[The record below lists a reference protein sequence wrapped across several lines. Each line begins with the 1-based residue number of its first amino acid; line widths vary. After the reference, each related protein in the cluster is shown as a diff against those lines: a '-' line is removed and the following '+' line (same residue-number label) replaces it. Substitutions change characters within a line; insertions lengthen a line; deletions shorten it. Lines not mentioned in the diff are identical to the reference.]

1 MTRSLRTV
9 LSLRF
14 VALILLPLLI
24 IAAVIWLLLLPR
36 MTERV
41 AAEHRALATALAY
54 ETERY
59 LEQPVRAL
67 RGAAVTLSQEK
78 EKDRR
83 PGSMLPN
90 RLLESLVLGG
100 NVLEGAYALDA
111 RGHLIEIALASGLSR
126 KIDNY
131 IGLDLSANS
140 LSGEAHRSGRKV
152 FSESYL
158 SGVTEQVTVAATVPA
173 GERLLVAEIGL
184 RRLSDFVRRVATS
197 AEMQLIV
204 VDGRGQIVAHPDAAL
219 ASQQLNIGNL
229 SILTQTRGSRTGSV
243 TAVFEFD
250 GRQVLGT
257 TYAIAGTDWT
267 VLVTEPLAHVH
278 QPIREILYGLLLA
291 GLVST
296 VLAIGV
302 GILMATGFSIRFERL
317 STLAREL
324 AAGRY
329 PETWP
334 ESNVT
339 EASALIGSI
348 RQMADAVRQREVD
361 LRDLNAELEARV
373 QARTEDLEMAN
384 AELSAAMN
392 TLEQAQ
398 DELVR
403 SEKMAA
409 LGSLVAGVAHEL
421 NTPIGNSLMVAST
434 LQERTD
440 EFESGIEK
448 GLTRTALNRQL
459 STSREAAASLV
470 RNLQRAGELIASF
483 KQVAVD
489 QTTSARRRFALD
501 EVVHEIILT
510 LSPALKK
517 MPWKIE
523 SDVPTGIWL
532 ESYPGPLGQVLTNL
546 INNAVLHA
554 FDGLSVGMIR
564 VGARSLDESSMQ
576 LTLSDDGNGILPE
589 HLPRIFDPFFT
600 TRMGRGGTGLGL
612 SICHNIVENILGGR
626 VNVASTPGQ
635 GTVFTLTLPLVAPVG
650 PDDEEGALA

>member
-257 TYAIAGTDWT
+257 TYAIAGTEWT

-501 EVVHEIILT
+501 EVVREIILT

-554 FDGLSVGMIR
+554 FDGLPVGMIR

>member
-9 LSLRF
+9 LTLRF

-257 TYAIAGTDWT
+257 TYAIAGTEWT

-329 PETWP
+329 PEIWP

>member
-257 TYAIAGTDWT
+257 TYAIAGTEWT

>member
-9 LSLRF
+9 LTLRF

-78 EKDRR
+78 DRDRR
-83 PGSMLPN
+83 PGSLLPN

-100 NVLEGAYALDA
+100 DALEGAYALDA

-126 KIDNY
+126 NIGNY
-131 IGLDLSANS
+131 IGLDLSANP

-197 AEMQLIV
+197 ADMRLIV

-229 SILTQTRGSRTGSV
+229 SILVQTRGSRTGSV

-250 GRQVLGT
+250 GRKVLGT
-257 TYAIAGTDWT
+257 TYTIAGTEWT
-267 VLVTEPLAHVH
+267 VLVTEPLARVH
-278 QPIREILYGLLLA
+278 QPIWEILYGLLLA
-291 GLVST
+291 GLVSM

-373 QARTEDLEMAN
+373 QARTEDLELAN

-403 SEKMAA
+403 SEKLAA

-440 EFESGIEK
+440 EFESGLEN

-489 QTTSARRRFALD
+489 QTTSARRLFALD
-501 EVVHEIILT
+501 EVVREIILT

-523 SDVPTGIWL
+523 SDIPTAIWL

-554 FDGLSVGMIR
+554 FDGLPAGMVRI
-564 VGARSLDESSMQ
+564 GAQTLDASTVQ
-576 LTLSDDGNGILPE
+576 LTLADDGNGILPE

>member
-9 LSLRF
+9 LTLRF

-250 GRQVLGT
+250 GRKVLGT
-257 TYAIAGTDWT
+257 TYAIAGTEWT

-440 EFESGIEK
+440 EFESGIEN

>member
-59 LEQPVRAL
+59 LELPVRAL

-257 TYAIAGTDWT
+257 TYAIAGTEWT

-501 EVVHEIILT
+501 EVVREIILT

-554 FDGLSVGMIR
+554 FDGLPVGMIR

>member
-1 MTRSLRTV
+1 
-9 LSLRF
+9 
-14 VALILLPLLI
+14 
-24 IAAVIWLLLLPR
+24 
-36 MTERV
+36 
-41 AAEHRALATALAY
+41 
-54 ETERY
+54 
-59 LEQPVRAL
+59 
-67 RGAAVTLSQEK
+67 
-78 EKDRR
+78 
-83 PGSMLPN
+83 
-90 RLLESLVLGG
+90 
-100 NVLEGAYALDA
+100 
-111 RGHLIEIALASGLSR
+111 
-126 KIDNY
+126 
-131 IGLDLSANS
+131 
-140 LSGEAHRSGRKV
+140 
-152 FSESYL
+152 
-158 SGVTEQVTVAATVPA
+158 
-173 GERLLVAEIGL
+173 
-184 RRLSDFVRRVATS
+184 
-197 AEMQLIV
+197 
-204 VDGRGQIVAHPDAAL
+204 
-219 ASQQLNIGNL
+219 
-229 SILTQTRGSRTGSV
+229 
-243 TAVFEFD
+243 
-250 GRQVLGT
+250 
-257 TYAIAGTDWT
+257 
-267 VLVTEPLAHVH
+267 
-278 QPIREILYGLLLA
+278 
-291 GLVST
+291 
-296 VLAIGV
+296 
-302 GILMATGFSIRFERL
+302 
-317 STLAREL
+317 
-324 AAGRY
+324 
-329 PETWP
+329 
-334 ESNVT
+334 
-339 EASALIGSI
+339 
-348 RQMADAVRQREVD
+348 
-361 LRDLNAELEARV
+361 
-373 QARTEDLEMAN
+373 
-384 AELSAAMN
+384 MN

-576 LTLSDDGNGILPE
+576 LT
-589 HLPRIFDPFFT
+589 PFFT

>member
-9 LSLRF
+9 LTLRF

-54 ETERY
+54 EAERY

-78 EKDRR
+78 EKDRQ
-83 PGSMLPN
+83 PGSTLPN
-90 RLLESLVLGG
+90 RLLESLVQGG
-100 NVLEGAYALDA
+100 DMLEGAYALDA

-126 KIDNY
+126 NIGNY
-131 IGLDLSANS
+131 IGLDLSANP
-140 LSGEAHRSGRKV
+140 LSGEAHRSGRKT

-197 AEMQLIV
+197 ADMRLIV

-250 GRQVLGT
+250 GRKVLGT
-257 TYAIAGTDWT
+257 TYTIGGTEWV
-267 VLVTEPLAHVH
+267 VLVTEPLARVH
-278 QPIREILYGLLLA
+278 QPIWEILYGLLLA
-291 GLVST
+291 GLVSM

-373 QARTEDLEMAN
+373 QARTEDLELAN
-384 AELSAAMN
+384 AELSAAMD
-392 TLEQAQ
+392 TLEQAK

-421 NTPIGNSLMVAST
+421 NTPIGNSLMVATT

-440 EFESGIEK
+440 EFESGLEN

-489 QTTSARRRFALD
+489 QTTSARRLFALD
-501 EVVHEIILT
+501 EVVREIILT

-523 SDVPTGIWL
+523 SDIPTAIWL

-554 FDGLSVGMIR
+554 FDGLPAGMVRI
-564 VGARSLDESSMQ
+564 GAQTLDASTVQ
-576 LTLSDDGNGILPE
+576 LTLADDGNGILPE

>member
-1 MTRSLRTV
+1 
-9 LSLRF
+9 
-14 VALILLPLLI
+14 
-24 IAAVIWLLLLPR
+24 

-250 GRQVLGT
+250 GRKVLGT
-257 TYAIAGTDWT
+257 TYAIAGTEWT

>member
-9 LSLRF
+9 LTLRF

-250 GRQVLGT
+250 GRKVLGT
-257 TYAIAGTDWT
+257 TYAIAGTEWT

-278 QPIREILYGLLLA
+278 QPIREILYGLLL
-291 GLVST
+291 
-296 VLAIGV
+296 
-302 GILMATGFSIRFERL
+302 TGFSIRFERL

-440 EFESGIEK
+440 EFESGIEN

>member
-257 TYAIAGTDWT
+257 TYAIAGTEWT

-554 FDGLSVGMIR
+554 FDGLPVGMIR

>member
-9 LSLRF
+9 LALRF
-14 VALILLPLLI
+14 VAIILLPLLI
-24 IAAVIWLLLLPR
+24 IAAVVWLLLLPR

-41 AAEHRALATALAY
+41 AAEHRALATTLAY

-78 EKDRR
+78 DKDRR
-83 PGSMLPN
+83 PGSQLPN

-100 NVLEGAYALDA
+100 DALEGAYSLDA
-111 RGHLIEIALASGLSR
+111 RGHLIEIALAPGLSR
-126 KIDNY
+126 NIGNY
-131 IGLDLSANS
+131 IGLDLSGHP
-140 LSGEAHRSGRKV
+140 LSGAAHRSGRRV

-197 AEMQLIV
+197 ADMRLIV
-204 VDGRGQIVAHPDAAL
+204 VDGRGQIVAHPDTGL

-229 SILTQTRGSRTGSV
+229 GIFAQTRSSKAGSA
-243 TAVFEFD
+243 TAAFEFE
-250 GRQVLGT
+250 GRMVLGT
-257 TYAIAGTDWT
+257 TYAIAGTEWT

-291 GLVST
+291 GLVSM

-302 GILMATGFSIRFERL
+302 GILVATGFSIRFERL

-324 AAGRY
+324 AEGRY

-348 RQMADAVRQREVD
+348 RQMADAVRQREAD

-373 QARTEDLEMAN
+373 EARTEDLEMAN

-501 EVVHEIILT
+501 EVVREIILT

-523 SDVPTGIWL
+523 SDVPLGIWL

-554 FDGLSVGMIR
+554 FDGLPVGMIR
-564 VGARSLDESSMQ
+564 IGARLLDESSVQ
-576 LTLSDDGNGILPE
+576 LTLADDGNGILPE

-626 VNVASTPGQ
+626 VSVASTPGQ

-650 PDDEEGALA
+650 PDDEEGALT

>member
-1 MTRSLRTV
+1 
-9 LSLRF
+9 
-14 VALILLPLLI
+14 
-24 IAAVIWLLLLPR
+24 
-36 MTERV
+36 
-41 AAEHRALATALAY
+41 
-54 ETERY
+54 
-59 LEQPVRAL
+59 
-67 RGAAVTLSQEK
+67 
-78 EKDRR
+78 
-83 PGSMLPN
+83 
-90 RLLESLVLGG
+90 
-100 NVLEGAYALDA
+100 
-111 RGHLIEIALASGLSR
+111 
-126 KIDNY
+126 
-131 IGLDLSANS
+131 
-140 LSGEAHRSGRKV
+140 
-152 FSESYL
+152 
-158 SGVTEQVTVAATVPA
+158 VTVAATVPA

-250 GRQVLGT
+250 GRKVLGT
-257 TYAIAGTDWT
+257 TYAIAGTEWT

>member
-9 LSLRF
+9 LTLRF

-250 GRQVLGT
+250 GRKVLGT
-257 TYAIAGTDWT
+257 TYAIAGTEWT

>member
-9 LSLRF
+9 LTLRF

-257 TYAIAGTDWT
+257 TYAIAGTEWT

-554 FDGLSVGMIR
+554 FDGLPVGMIR